1 MCLFFALEVFIEI
14 FRIFFHRFSFPSQ
27 PSQPPPPLSPHL
39 LIPLSFPSPP
49 LFPLFPSS
57 VSSNSHYF
65 FLHLVHYLLFV
76 YLSVYLFICLS
87 SFFLLPPSFHP
98 LQGDKEGKAAQ
109 EQYIRQETGHPSFQ
123 SMISK
128 FDDTFNIQLKEF
140 LERLWTDSH
149 RHHPMLR

>member
-1 MCLFFALEVFIEI
+1 MCLFFALEVFIGI
-14 FRIFFHRFSFPSQ
+14 FRIFLHRFSS
-27 PSQPPPPLSPHL
+27 LSNFFF
-39 LIPLSFPSPP
+39 ISTCATTTSSSTSLSFPSPP
-49 LFPLFPSS
+49 LFFLF
-57 VSSNSHYF
+57 F
-65 FLHLVHYLLFV
+65 LFLHLVHYLLFV

-87 SFFLLPPSFHP
+87 SFFLLPPSSHP

>member
-1 MCLFFALEVFIEI
+1 MEYSASSFIDFQASPTSLSSEPPQ
-14 FRIFFHRFSFPSQ
+14 S
-27 PSQPPPPLSPHL
+27 PPPLSPHL
-39 LIPLSFPSPP
+39 LTPLSFPSPP
-49 LFPLFPSS
+49 LFSLF
-57 VSSNSHYF
+57 F
-65 FLHLVHYLLFV
+65 LFLHLVHYLLFL

-87 SFFLLPPSFHP
+87 SFFLLPPSSHP

>member
-1 MCLFFALEVFIEI
+1 MCLLFALEVFIGI
-14 FRIFFHRFSFPSQ
+14 FRIFLHRFSS
-27 PSQPPPPLSPHL
+27 LSNFFF
-39 LIPLSFPSPP
+39 ISTYATTTSSSTSLSFPSPP
-49 LFPLFPSS
+49 LLFFFSS
-57 VSSNSHYF
+57 FSI
-65 FLHLVHYLLFV
+65 
-76 YLSVYLFICLS
+76 LSTTFYLFICLFIYLSVFPLS
-87 SFFLLPPSFHP
+87 SFFLLPPFHP

>member
-1 MCLFFALEVFIEI
+1 MIYSASFFIDFLFHLNL
-14 FRIFFHRFSFPSQ
+14 RNHHRLYHLTFLSLYLFP
-27 PSQPPPPLSPHL
+27 L
-39 LIPLSFPSPP
+39 LLF
-49 LFPLFPSS
+49 FPLFPSS